1 MFFLLSLQGC
11 FTTKEGLKI
20 AYLSGVQSDDILSAK
35 SHNYTA
41 ANLQNLEV
49 RVTCAYVTNIYV
61 IQSLGQ
67 S

>member
-1 MFFLLSLQGC
+1 MFFIMQGC

-20 AYLSGVQSDDILSAK
+20 AYLSGVQPEDILSAK

-49 RVTCAYVTNIYV
+49 RVTCSGYEE
-61 IQSLGQ
+61 
-67 S
+67 